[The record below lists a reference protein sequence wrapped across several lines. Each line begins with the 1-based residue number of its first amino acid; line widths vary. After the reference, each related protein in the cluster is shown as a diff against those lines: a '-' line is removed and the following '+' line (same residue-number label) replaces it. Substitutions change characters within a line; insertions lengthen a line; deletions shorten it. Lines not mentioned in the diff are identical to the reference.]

1 MLYVNLQTRK
11 TKKNAKQMTLL
22 RKQGKQKNRSEH
34 LIYTSA
40 AALNAI

>member
-1 MLYVNLQTRK
+1 
-11 TKKNAKQMTLL
+11 MTLL
-22 RKQGKQKNRSEH
+22 RKQQGKQKNRSEH